1 MWQIK
6 LGAALGTVALTGLV
20 GAGVGVGTT
29 SLKQMSTQN
38 VMNLDEA
45 KKIWGDA
52 MPADDLKKWLEL
64 KNKRNP
70 ERDDTMI
77 PKGVTV
83 EVDPKTGKVVP
94 RSDY

>member
-1 MWQIK
+1 MD
-6 LGAALGTVALTGLV
+6 
-20 GAGVGVGTT
+20 
-29 SLKQMSTQN
+29 
-38 VMNLDEA
+38 LDQA

-64 KNKRNP
+64 KNKVNP
-70 ERDDTMI
+70 DIDDPRI
-77 PKGVTV
+77 PKGATV